1 MPKRQLMTLT
11 TIPDFVTSLKI
22 GQKKRKKGFEVKQTH
37 GQIKP
42 LLTLCIQ
49 STVPGTQQIEA
60 IFYIKPTTS
69 LFNKEILQK

>member
-22 GQKKRKKGFEVKQTH
+22 GQKKRKKSFEVKQTH

-42 LLTLCIQ
+42 L
-49 STVPGTQQIEA
+49 
-60 IFYIKPTTS
+60 
-69 LFNKEILQK
+69 